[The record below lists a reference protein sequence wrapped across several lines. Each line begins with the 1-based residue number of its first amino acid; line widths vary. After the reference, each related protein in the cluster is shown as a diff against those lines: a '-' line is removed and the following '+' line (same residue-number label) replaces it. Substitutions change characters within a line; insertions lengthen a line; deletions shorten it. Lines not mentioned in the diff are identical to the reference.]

1 MPAFDGTGP
10 RGEGPLTG
18 RGEGYCAIRL
28 TELRPG
34 GQAYGYAGRAGL
46 PVRLGLRWWL
56 RFSMATGLGRWRGG
70 LGRRLLETMVGRQRI
85 VSSRE
90 RR

>member
-10 RGEGPLTG
+10 RGQGPLTG

-28 TELRPG
+28 PELRSG

-56 RFSMATGLGRWRGG
+56 RFSLARGLGRRRGG
-70 LGRRLLETMVGRQRI
+70 LGQQLLETMVGRQRI
-85 VSSRE
+85 ISSRE